1 MIKYN
6 IHFTRNEIL
15 YCFTIFQKERKS
27 KLNGINIIGVIP
39 GKNWNTKKDKP
50 LVIGAHWDT
59 YGASG
64 GFNDNGASLA
74 ALLESARVL
83 ASARCFSPIHSILFV
98 AFDAEEAGCAGSKE
112 FISSYIRPLKMSKGI
127 EIQGAIILDT
137 IFNYDSEVSSQH
149 FSKVIYI
156 H

>member
-1 MIKYN
+1 M
-6 IHFTRNEIL
+6 
-15 YCFTIFQKERKS
+15 
-27 KLNGINIIGVIP
+27 NGINIIGVIP
-39 GKNWNTKKDKP
+39 GKNWNTRNDKP

-74 ALLESARVL
+74 ALLETARVL
-83 ASARCFSPIHSILFV
+83 ASARCFSPTYSIIFV

-112 FISSYIRPLKMSKGI
+112 FIASYIKPLKIMKGI

-137 IFNYDSEVSSQH
+137 IFNYDSEEASQYFSQVSYAPG
-149 FSKVIYI
+149 IE
-156 H
+156 